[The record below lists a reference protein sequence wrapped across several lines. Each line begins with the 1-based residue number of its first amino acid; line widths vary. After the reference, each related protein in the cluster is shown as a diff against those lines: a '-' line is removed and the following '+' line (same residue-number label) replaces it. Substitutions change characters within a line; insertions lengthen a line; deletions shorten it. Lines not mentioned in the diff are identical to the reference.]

1 LRRMVRLLYRMPTG
15 SLHAGFIISLI
26 ACRGKTWLRSVL
38 CKGLRQATI
47 EYRISDEIFGDSL
60 LVSKIAWS
68 LGVFEVNLTNLERF
82 KTPGSETIRFYAL
95 PVARLHSEFLVLF
108 GTEGVAI
115 DVHCHCRNA

>member
-1 LRRMVRLLYRMPTG
+1 MPTG

-26 ACRGKTWLRSVL
+26 ACRGKTWLKSVL
-38 CKGLRQATI
+38 CKVLRQAI
-47 EYRISDEIFGDSL
+47 IDYRTGNEIFGDSL
-60 LVSKIAWS
+60 LVLKIAWS
-68 LGVFEVNLTNLERF
+68 LGVFEVNLTNLERC

-95 PVARLHSEFLVLF
+95 PVAMLHFEFLVSF